1 MQQTQR
7 TITAILPKGQQEAA
21 SVIRTAAYCRVST
34 DSSDQELSFA
44 AQVKYYTEAIGKI
57 ENSVLVDIYADEG
70 ISGRGTAKREDF
82 NRMISDCKKGKI
94 DRILTK
100 SVSRFARNTV
110 DCLQTVRMLADL
122 GVSVLFEK
130 EQLDTAKMSG
140 EVLLAMS
147 GTQAQ
152 DESISLG
159 NNMRWSYEQRMKKG
173 EFLGTVP
180 AYGYNLIGCATATVD
195 HTEAQVVRL
204 IADLY
209 LSGMGKQK
217 IANYLN
223 EKQIP
228 RRGGK
233 KWHATTIQYILSNER
248 YVGDALLQKY
258 ITTTEYPPRKI
269 LNAGTQ
275 AQYYVENCLPA
286 ILSREQ
292 REAILTLQK
301 KRKKDNQGGGHPLS
315 KLLSCSQC
323 GHAYR
328 RVKNSFGAVWQCAG
342 RVSGRSKCELYT
354 VREADVYEALLR
366 MVRKLWASRDEILR
380 PLISRMEA
388 LQSKANGTEIKVYQ
402 IDKEI
407 AILSRQSLVIADL
420 LASGIL
426 DPADFTAQNNAL
438 SEKISH
444 LRAKRRE
451 HLRQSETDDQINAM
465 RELYEM
471 LSDME
476 CEQTEYDKEMMRAI
490 INRITV
496 RSDTELQIHM
506 KCGLTLTEEL
516 PKYYTGR
523 CRRK

>member
-7 TITAILPKGQQEAA
+7 TITTILPKERQETAP
-21 SVIRTAAYCRVST
+21 VIRTAAYCRVST
-34 DSSDQELSFA
+34 DSSDQEQSFA

-57 ENSVLVDIYADEG
+57 ENSTLVDIYADEG

-82 NRMISDCKKGKI
+82 NRLIADCKKGKI

-122 GVSVLFEK
+122 GVSILFEK
-130 EQLDTAKMSG
+130 EQLDTAKMSS

-173 EFLGTVP
+173 EFLGTFP

-209 LSGMGKQK
+209 LSGMGKQR

-228 RRGGK
+228 RRRGK
-233 KWHATTIQYILSNER
+233 KWNAFAVDYILNNER
-248 YVGDALLQKY
+248 YVGDALLQKH

-269 LNAGTQ
+269 LNDGTQ

-292 REAILTLQK
+292 REAILALQK
-301 KRKKDNQGGGHPLS
+301 KRRTDNQGGGHPLS
-315 KLLSCSQC
+315 KLLRCPAC
-323 GHAYR
+323 GYAYR
-328 RVKNSFGAVWQCAG
+328 RAQKAFGAVWQCAG
-342 RVSGRSKCELYT
+342 RVSGKSECELYT
-354 VREADVYEALLR
+354 VRETDVYEALVR
-366 MVRKLWASRDEILR
+366 MVNKLWSNRDEILR
-380 PLISRMEA
+380 PLISRMET

-407 AILSRQSLVIADL
+407 AVLSRQSLVIADL

-426 DPADFTAQNNAL
+426 DPADFTAQSNAL
-438 SEKISH
+438 SEKISG

-471 LSDME
+471 LSDLE
-476 CEQTEYDKEMMRAI
+476 CEQTEYDEEMMRAMI
-490 INRITV
+490 DRITV